1 VTRAGNPKLRALEAF
16 PVEQEG
22 QRCVALRDPAGYT
35 DQIAVL
41 PPALLDLV
49 SLFDGDHSV
58 EEIQE
63 ILRGRHGKAPTA
75 KQIADVVEQFD
86 AAGFLES
93 DRFRERRRALED
105 AFRRSPVRP
114 AAHAG
119 GAYAGDAVELEAQI
133 DGFFAASDGPG
144 AGVNGDFSAVNR
156 DFSGVSRDFSA
167 VSRDFSAVNRDFFTD
182 PVASPSAAAPQTRTR
197 ALIAPHIDFHRGG
210 STYAWAYREILERS
224 DADLY
229 VVLGTCHAGMPDPFA
244 VTLKPYD
251 TPLGAVPVDREFYDG
266 LARRAGQDLLASEPA
281 HRAEHS
287 IEFQAVMLQHVV
299 GRRRP
304 FAILPVLASY
314 LHESLWSGGAPDADP
329 RIMRFVDAL
338 RETMAASGRRVCL
351 VAGVDLAHV
360 GPRFGDR
367 EPNTAA
373 SLARVERDDR
383 AMLESVVGGDAR
395 GFYAGVAA
403 DHDARRICGLS
414 PIYTLLRLLPEAP
427 GRLVRYTQW
436 PDPEGAVTFCAVTFP

>member
-1 VTRAGNPKLRALEAF
+1 VTPACNPRLRALEAF
-16 PVEQEG
+16 PVEHEG
-22 QRCVALRDPAGYT
+22 QRCVALRDPAGFT

-41 PPALLDLV
+41 PAGLLDLV
-49 SLFDGDHSV
+49 SLFDGEHSV
-58 EEIQE
+58 EEIRE
-63 ILRGRHGKAPTA
+63 ILGRRHEQAPTA
-75 KQIADVVEQFD
+75 EQIAAVVERFD
-86 AAGFLES
+86 VAGFLDS

-105 AFRRSPVRP
+105 AFRLSPVRL

-119 GAYAGDAVELEAQI
+119 GAYAGDAAALVQQI
-133 DGFFAASDGPG
+133 DGFFSGPDGPG
-144 AGVNGDFSAVNR
+144 AASNGDFS
-156 DFSGVSRDFSA
+156 
-167 VSRDFSAVNRDFFTD
+167 
-182 PVASPSAAAPQTRTR
+182 SPSAAAPQARTR

-210 STYAWAYREILERS
+210 STYGWAYREILERS

-229 VVLGTCHAGMPDPFA
+229 VVLGTCHAGMSDPFA

-251 TPLGAVPVDREFYDG
+251 TPLGPVPVDREFYDA
-266 LARRAGQDLLASEPA
+266 LSRRAGQDLLASEPA

-287 IEFQAVMLQHVV
+287 IEFQAVMLQHIV

-314 LHESLWSGGAPDADP
+314 LHESLWSGGDPEADP
-329 RIMRFVDAL
+329 RVPRFLDAL
-338 RETMAASGRRVCL
+338 RETMAASSRRVCL

-360 GPRFGDR
+360 GPRFGDD

-383 AMLESVVGGDAR
+383 AMLESVVGVDAR

-427 GRLVRYTQW
+427 GRLLRYTQW
-436 PDPEGAVTFCAVTFP
+436 AEPEGSVTFCAVAFP

>member
-1 VTRAGNPKLRALEAF
+1 MPGLT
-16 PVEQEG
+16 
-22 QRCVALRDPAGYT
+22 
-35 DQIAVL
+35 
-41 PPALLDLV
+41 
-49 SLFDGDHSV
+49 
-58 EEIQE
+58 
-63 ILRGRHGKAPTA
+63 GR
-75 KQIADVVEQFD
+75 
-86 AAGFLES
+86 AAGIS
-93 DRFRERRRALED
+93 A
-105 AFRRSPVRP
+105 
-114 AAHAG
+114 
-119 GAYAGDAVELEAQI
+119 
-133 DGFFAASDGPG
+133 
-144 AGVNGDFSAVNR
+144 VNGDFS
-156 DFSGVSRDFSA
+156 
-167 VSRDFSAVNRDFFTD
+167 TD
-182 PVASPSAAAPQTRTR
+182 PVASPSAAAPQTRVR

-210 STYAWAYREILERS
+210 STYGWAYREILERS

-281 HRAEHS
+281 HRTEHS

-329 RIMRFVDAL
+329 RIRRFVDAL